1 MPTNPPPTLN
11 SDRTTTPA
19 DILANG
25 LSSDPA
31 GTPVQSMCLHCK
43 KQFETHKFSLFEREI
58 IPSLCPVC
66 DAARDTR
73 LSEWIALCP
82 REFRTSDEG
91 GNTSL
96 ARMDTEAPTWRQV
109 LDWRY
114 GNRGLLIRG
123 DSGHCKTRAIWR
135 VIRRLFLE
143 RKSIV

>member
-82 REFRTSDEG
+82 REFRTKDEG

-96 ARMDTEAPTWRQV
+96 ARIDMAGDTPVILGAQKHRRCDRRAVRPGMSRRGRQLHTDCLV
-109 LDWRY
+109 
-114 GNRGLLIRG
+114 
-123 DSGHCKTRAIWR
+123 
-135 VIRRLFLE
+135 
-143 RKSIV
+143 